1 MDPGADSAAIDA
13 DRSLDDWHA
22 REATQDAEDAYFA
35 EGDGYDEGGAVG
47 GAVEGAVDSED
58 DSFTRCLRSQMI
70 ISNLH
75 ASSEAQTCT

>member
-1 MDPGADSAAIDA
+1 MDPGADYAAIDA

-35 EGDGYDEGGAVG
+35 EGDGYDEGGAVE

-58 DSFTRCLRSQMI
+58 DSFTRC
-70 ISNLH
+70 
-75 ASSEAQTCT
+75 